1 MEFQQ
6 AVLKANKEIYEL
18 LRSGLD
24 ASFFHAAQEGSAG
37 IGFGG
42 DRSLKIDLAAEGIF
56 IRHLSSFGRINSEEC
71 GEIGEG
77 EDEIVIDPID
87 GSSNIASGFPYYG
100 TSVSLKRGGVP
111 VTSVVCNLANGDYFV
126 RNKDEVFKASLQKEA
141 RCLLER
147 GLTPNL
153 GLFEKAYTNPDVVSG
168 LKGLGLKFRSPGAV
182 ALSLAYAHTVQFVLF
197 VGPYREYDI
206 IAGLHLCGDLHTYV
220 DENVILVSRDRRIF
234 EAIKELFGE
243 SYA

>member
-1 MEFQQ
+1 MDFQR
-6 AVLKANKEIYEL
+6 AVLRANKEIYAL
-18 LRSGLD
+18 LQGGLD
-24 ASFFHAAQEGSAG
+24 ASFYRPAKEGKEG

-42 DRSLKIDLAAEGIF
+42 DQSLKIDLSAESIF
-56 IRHLSSFGRINSEEC
+56 IRHLSPFGRINSEEC
-71 GEIGEG
+71 GEVGEG
-77 EDEIVIDPID
+77 DDEIVIDPID
-87 GSSNIASGFPYYG
+87 GSSNIASGFPYFG
-100 TSVSLKRGGVP
+100 TSVSLKKNGRAAV
-111 VTSVVCNLANGDYFV
+111 SVVCNLANADCFV
-126 RNKDEVFKASLQKEA
+126 RNGDTLFKTSLQREGTLPLDA
-141 RCLLER
+141 
-147 GLTPNL
+147 GYTPNI
-153 GLFEKAYTNPDVVSG
+153 GLFEKAYSNPDVVSG

-206 IAGLHLCGDLHTYV
+206 IAGLHLCGDLHTHV